1 MVEDEKFFAWLDGE
15 LPADEAA
22 RIETEVAADPRLLR
36 LAEDHRRM
44 AAGLRGAF
52 AEVEAQ
58 PVPERLVGAVT
69 QERGKVVDLAEAR
82 ERRSQ
87 RNPPSL
93 WVQMGALAATLAIG
107 IVTGNLLTGG
117 VSSPIGAEGGR
128 LVASAELEDAL
139 YARLASMPADS
150 GPRIGLTFRDKSGT
164 ICRTFE
170 EQATSGLAC
179 REGGDWRIRSLF
191 QSPEGQASDYRMA
204 SGQDPQ
210 LLEAVDA
217 SIDGAPF
224 DAEQERTAMEQGWR
238 YTCHRRMASVAMG
251 GSLLS

>member
-1 MVEDEKFFAWLDGE
+1 MLMVEDEKFFAWLDGE
-15 LPADEAA
+15 LPPGEAA
-22 RIETEVAADPRLLR
+22 RIEAEVAADPRLSL
-36 LAEDHRRM
+36 LAEEHRKM
-44 AAGLRGAF
+44 TAGLRRAF
-52 AEVEAQ
+52 GEVETQ
-58 PVPERLVGAVT
+58 PVPDRLAGILS
-69 QERGKVVDLAEAR
+69 QEGGKVVNLAEVR
-82 ERRSQ
+82 ERRSH
-87 RNPPSL
+87 RTPPSL

-128 LVASAELEDAL
+128 LVASAELEEAL
-139 YARLASMPADS
+139 HARLASMPADS

-179 REGGDWRIRSLF
+179 REGGDWRIRSLY

-210 LLEAVDA
+210 LMEAVEA
-217 SIDGAPF
+217 SIDGEPF
-224 DAEQERTAMEQGWR
+224 DAEQERAAMRQGWR
-238 YTCHRRMASVAMG
+238 
-251 GSLLS
+251 

>member
-22 RIETEVAADPRLLR
+22 RVETEVAADARLSL
-36 LAEDHRRM
+36 LAEEHRKM

-52 AEVEAQ
+52 GEVNAQ
-58 PVPERLVGAVT
+58 PVPERLAGVVSQG
-69 QERGKVVDLAEAR
+69 RGKVVDLTEAR
-82 ERRSQ
+82 ERRSDRKQ
-87 RNPPSL
+87 PSL

-117 VSSPIGAEGGR
+117 VSSPIGTEGGR
-128 LVASAELEDAL
+128 LVASAELEEAL

-179 REGGDWRIRSLF
+179 REGGDWRIRSLY

-210 LLEAVDA
+210 LMEAVEA
-217 SIDGAPF
+217 SIDGEPF
-224 DAEQERTAMEQGWR
+224 DARQERSAMEQGWR
-238 YTCHRRMASVAMG
+238 
-251 GSLLS
+251 

>member
-22 RIETEVAADPRLLR
+22 RVETEVAANPRLSLR
-36 LAEDHRRM
+36 AEEHRKM

-58 PVPERLVGAVT
+58 PVSERLAGVMS

-82 ERRSQ
+82 ERRSYPK
-87 RNPPSL
+87 PPSL

-117 VSSPIGAEGGR
+117 VSSPIGTEGGR
-128 LVASAELEDAL
+128 LVASAELEEAL

-179 REGGDWRIRSLF
+179 REGGDWRIRSLY

-210 LLEAVDA
+210 LMEAVEL
-217 SIDGAPF
+217 SIDGEPF
-224 DAEQERTAMEQGWR
+224 DAGQERSAMEQGWR
-238 YTCHRRMASVAMG
+238 
-251 GSLLS
+251 

>member
-22 RIETEVAADPRLLR
+22 RVEAEVAVDARLSK
-36 LAEDHRRM
+36 LAGEHRKM

-58 PVPERLVGAVT
+58 PVPERLTGVLS

-82 ERRSQ
+82 ERRSS
-87 RNPPSL
+87 RNAPSL
-93 WVQMGALAATLAIG
+93 WVQMGALAATLAVG
-107 IVTGNLLTGG
+107 IVTGNLLSGG
-117 VSSPIGAEGGR
+117 AASPIGAEGGR

-139 YARLASMPADS
+139 YARLASMPVDS
-150 GPRIGLTFRDKSGT
+150 GPRIGLTFRDKSGK

-170 EQATSGLAC
+170 EQASSGLAC
-179 REGGDWRIRSLF
+179 REGGDWRIRNLY
-191 QSPEGQASDYRMA
+191 QSPEGQGSDYRMA

-210 LLEAVDA
+210 LMEAVEG
-217 SIDGAPF
+217 SIDGEPF
-224 DAEQERTAMEQGWR
+224 DAEQERSAMERGWR
-238 YTCHRRMASVAMG
+238 
-251 GSLLS
+251 